1 MQSSYFSFV
10 FHVIFVLSVFLSSN
24 INMAFAMEED
34 DSKAIVISQG
44 KLNVRSG
51 PDTTFGLV
59 TQLNPSEE
67 VTVIGTDNISEGWV
81 KIRSSSGFVGYVS
94 SKYLEGDFS
103 NVSRNAELESDDF
116 YRDVFVLPFSIKYSH
131 IFSYFYSMGFQRF
144 LVIISFVFLIQI
156 LLILWLRN
164 YYSGLHSSRS
174 PVWAYMFMFVGAF
187 LTLPGLFMYKYA
199 IYNGETA
206 IIVYLLMLLSTGCLM
221 LHSAWQIKLCGMY
234 NGIRKVE
241 GSPHYQ
247 VGRWIGNILWLLLL
261 LPFAKIWWH
270 ICDKMDVINVGDG
283 FGVMLLTMLIIG
295 LINFLIV
302 RFVWPHFFVRFLF
315 QTANQGIVHTMS
327 FILCYGILSYE
338 YDIIYH
344 NFDFITFFFA
354 LCIYLII
361 ISVTIAFAW
370 STITVYRCA
379 NCHSFNTAEVGF
391 TDLGTVYRT
400 DSNWENIDGSAVRQ
414 RISGSVVTD
423 ARRLVCTTKEV
434 SRWRTHHKCYHCSRN
449 WNIDH
454 EMTVGKTSQTVKKEW
469 TEHY

>member
-1 MQSSYFSFV
+1 MKFSFFSSI
-10 FHVIFVLSVFLSSN
+10 FHVICVLTVLWGFNTNLVF
-24 INMAFAMEED
+24 AVED
-34 DSKAIVISQG
+34 NDSKAIVISQG

-67 VTVIGTDNISEGWV
+67 VTVIGDENIYDGWV
-81 KIRSSSGFVGYVS
+81 KIRTNSGLVGYVS

-103 NVSRNAELESDDF
+103 NDSRKTELDYDEF
-116 YRDVFVLPFSIKYSH
+116 NRDMFVLPISMKYSH
-131 IFSYFYSMGFQRF
+131 IFSYFYSLDFQLF
-144 LVIISFVFLIQI
+144 LVIISFVFLIQ
-156 LLILWLRN
+156 LSLIVWLRK
-164 YYSGLHSSRS
+164 YYSGLRSSRS
-174 PVWAYMFMFVGAF
+174 PVWAYLFMFVGAF

-199 IYNGETA
+199 IFHGETA

-234 NGIRKVE
+234 NGIREIE

-247 VGRWIGNILWLLLL
+247 VGRWMGNILWFLLL
-261 LPFAKIWWH
+261 LPFAKVWWH

-283 FGVMLLTMLIIG
+283 FGTMLLTMLIMG
-295 LINFLIV
+295 LVNFLIV
-302 RFVWPHFFVRFLF
+302 YFIWPHFFVRFLF
-315 QTANQGIVHTMS
+315 QTANQGIVHIMS
-327 FILCYGILSYE
+327 FILCYGMFSYE
-338 YDIIYH
+338 YDIIYR

-354 LCIYLII
+354 LCLYLFI
-361 ISVTIAFAW
+361 ISVTAMFAW
-370 STITVYRCA
+370 SAITVNRCA

-400 DSNWENIDGSAVRQ
+400 DSNWENIDESAVRQ

-423 ARRLVCTTKEV
+423 ARRLVRTTKEV
-434 SRWRTHHKCYHCSRN
+434 SRWRTHHKCYHCSKN
-449 WNIDH
+449 WNMDH
-454 EMTVGKTSQTVKKEW
+454 EMTVGKTSQTVKKKW